1 MLLKDNPKIIYATKT
16 LETPIYWE
24 LKNTGSCFSWA
35 PLHTTIAGYAIVDA
49 HFIPRGGVP

>member
-16 LETPIYWE
+16 LETPIYWGLE
-24 LKNTGSCFSWA
+24 NTGSCFSWA